1 LLLTGNMPQTA
12 SAGQDPTDTI
22 SPKGQLSQD
31 INFASCNGQLP
42 YPPLPVAQLAGI
54 QAALTGH
61 ASVNYGTNRCGAV
74 NHGDNLAR
82 GYITIDT
89 VGNCTVRFPGEPG
102 YFGESFSGDAVNQ
115 NVLTGDAFYLNP
127 AKNHAFSM
135 PLVSL
140 AANQIDPALNVT
152 GDYTFYGTYDNF
164 TAIDNRQPTSTNFIN
179 RYVNAGSPQGSNYV
193 NQGSQ
198 VIVWR
203 DSKISG
209 VTSPLGFTCGTP
221 PSWYPLG
228 QEGLLAFNEQEDV
241 QAPAVPN
248 PFPAQTQKVR
258 SPARR
263 FRSPFRKGCCGWI

>member
-1 LLLTGNMPQTA
+1 MPQTA

-241 QAPAVPN
+241 QAPVVPN